1 MPEASP
7 LSADHRQHPR
17 RVRGRLAVAGP
28 AHGRASG
35 IARGIGLGLALVLAR
50 VAAGCLPTSIRTSA
64 SPDASTGTPT
74 PTFAPATPSPTPG
87 PPTPTPGP
95 SFATYKVVRGDTLTS
110 IARHFHTS
118 PRSLAYWNRDR
129 YPTLDPESSK
139 YQPDNLKAGWVLRV
153 MPNAEY
159 SPPPDDGETGID
171 STPSPPDDATD
182 APSPDGSAGTS
193 PGASAGG

>member
-7 LSADHRQHPR
+7 LSADHHQQPR
-17 RVRGRLAVAGP
+17 PVRCRRAARTAPARAGVVDLVAGP
-28 AHGRASG
+28 A
-35 IARGIGLGLALVLAR
+35 LAMVLVL
-50 VAAGCLPTSIRTSA
+50 VAVGCLPTSIRQSG
-64 SPDASTGTPT
+64 SPDASTSAPAPT
-74 PTFAPATPSPTPG
+74 IAPATPSPTPG

-110 IARHFHTS
+110 IAKHFHTS

-129 YPTLDPESSK
+129 YPTLDPESAK
-139 YQPDNLKAGWVLRV
+139 YQPDNLKTGWVLRV

-159 SPPPDDGETGID
+159 SPPPDDGETGIN
-171 STPSPPDDATD
+171 STPTPPDDS
-182 APSPDGSAGTS
+182 PSPEGSAAGAGTS